1 MFGASVTFR
10 WHIAMML
17 LTVRV
22 LGVLLMG
29 YQGGVTPTDARTA
42 TGNDDYFGPGS
53 SAVGKVSVK
62 HVTTAVTAIS
72 RDQL

>member
-1 MFGASVTFR
+1 MR
-10 WHIAMML
+10 L
-17 LTVRV
+17 LTVQV

-29 YQGGVTPTDARTA
+29 YQGAATSTDASTVN
-42 TGNDDYFGPGS
+42 GNEDDLGPGS

-62 HVTTAVTAIS
+62 HNKTPATAIS